1 MSEEEELES
10 SSSIMFSPVYVKLH
24 TQCRCGDVSAFNELQ
39 RMSEENDNLAKGFL
53 SLVYNSGLG
62 VVIPYSRYEARRLME
77 GVINWLLDKGKEDE
91 YDSAHAWYL
100 LGACYLKILGVSKL
114 DHVEAVEYYKLAAEK
129 GHSLAQCAL
138 GNCYDDG
145 VGIKQSMQKA
155 ISYYELSAAQGH
167 PIAQCN
173 LGKCYEHGDGCEK
186 DMNKAAYYYKLAA
199 GQNYADALYNLSIC
213 YLYKHEG
220 VELNYERGVEL
231 CERAAAQGDLD
242 SLFFLSRIYLKHVP
256 HVNINFNPAKAFQY
270 ALSAA
275 DRHHAHS
282 QVVVAGCYGKGTGVC
297 ADVIEAVRYARRAQK
312 YYKEGMYARYNRT
325 SEQFDE
331 KYSEK
336 ATKILSELE
345 DEYRAQVSCCSFILL
360 VNSFKFV

>member
-1 MSEEEELES
+1 MSEEELES

-24 TQCRCGDVSAFNELQ
+24 TQCRCGDVNAFNELQ

-53 SLVYNSGLG
+53 SLVYNDSFG
-62 VVIPYSRYEARRLME
+62 VVIPYSRYEAKRLME
-77 GVINWLLDKGKEDE
+77 GVIDWLLDKGKEDE

-100 LGACYLKILGVSKL
+100 LGACHFNDLGVSKP
-114 DHVEAVEYYKLAAEK
+114 DHVEAVEYFKLAAEK

-145 VGIKQSMQKA
+145 DGIKQNVQKA
-155 ISYYELSAAQGH
+155 ISYYELSAAQGF
-167 PIAQCN
+167 PLAQCN

-186 DMNKAAYYYKLAA
+186 DMNKAVYYYKLAA
-199 GQNYADALYNLSIC
+199 DQNFADALYNLSIC
-213 YLYKHEG
+213 YLFKHEG

-242 SLFFLSRIYLKHVP
+242 SLFFLCRIYLKHVP
-256 HVNINFNPAKAFQY
+256 HVNINSNPAKAFQY

-282 QVVVAGCYGKGTGVC
+282 QVVVACCYRKGTGVC
-297 ADVIEAVRYARRAQK
+297 ADVIEAVRYARRALK
-312 YYKEGMYARYNRT
+312 YYREGMYARYNRT

-331 KYSEK
+331 KYSEM
-336 ATKILSELE
+336 ATKILSVLE

-360 VNSFKFV
+360 LNLLKFV